1 MAAKEKLRKL
11 KVNVDTLSL
20 TATPIPRTLQFSL
33 MGVRDLSVINTAPP
47 NRQPIETH
55 IETFNEKVIQE
66 AIEKEIKRNGQVFF
80 VHNRIKDIYQLQD
93 VLRKLIPYARIAVAH
108 GRMENNDLEEIMLN
122 FIDGFYDVLLS
133 TNIIE
138 SGLDIPNANT
148 IIINQAQN
156 FGLSDL
162 YQMRGRVGRS
172 NIKAY
177 CYLLIPS
184 FSVITDDARKRLA
197 AIEEFSELGSGFHI
211 AMKDMDIRGAGN
223 LLGAE
228 QSGFISE
235 IGLDMYKKILD
246 EAVQELKNEEF
257 SELFKDEVKADR
269 FRDCQIDTD
278 FEILIPDEYINSSE
292 ERMLLY
298 SKLNR
303 IRTENELQIFERNM
317 IDRFGNLPQQ
327 VADLI
332 YLIRVK
338 WAAQKLT
345 IEKVM
350 LKNAKMNVFFPFVQA
365 HSTQFQATVFEKVL
379 RFVKGNSHFCRFKEV
394 SDGLNLFINPV
405 YSVSEALNVLQKI
418 NMS

>member
-1 MAAKEKLRKL
+1 M
-11 KVNVDTLSL
+11 
-20 TATPIPRTLQFSL
+20 
-33 MGVRDLSVINTAPP
+33 
-47 NRQPIETH
+47 
-55 IETFNEKVIQE
+55 IQE

-257 SELFKDEVKADR
+257 SELFKDEVKAGPFSVIAR
-269 FRDCQIDTD
+269 
-278 FEILIPDEYINSSE
+278 LIPI
-292 ERMLLY
+292 
-298 SKLNR
+298 
-303 IRTENELQIFERNM
+303 
-317 IDRFGNLPQQ
+317 
-327 VADLI
+327 
-332 YLIRVK
+332 
-338 WAAQKLT
+338 
-345 IEKVM
+345 
-350 LKNAKMNVFFPFVQA
+350 
-365 HSTQFQATVFEKVL
+365 L
-379 RFVKGNSHFCRFKEV
+379 R
-394 SDGLNLFINPV
+394 
-405 YSVSEALNVLQKI
+405 Y
-418 NMS
+418 